1 MMINEITDM
10 TLPEQ
15 KFWYLMVLIGF
26 VLDRRREE
34 ALLLDGTFLENGYG
48 LVDYDRFGA
57 AWYDLDHA
65 ESVGMR

>member
-1 MMINEITDM
+1 M
-10 TLPEQ
+10 TLAEQ